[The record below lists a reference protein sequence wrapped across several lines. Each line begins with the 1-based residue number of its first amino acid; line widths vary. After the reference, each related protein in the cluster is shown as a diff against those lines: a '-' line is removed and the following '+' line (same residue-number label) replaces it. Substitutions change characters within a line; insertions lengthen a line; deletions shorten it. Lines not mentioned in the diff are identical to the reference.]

1 MTSAGLYCVANMAAV
16 WQQQVFAL
24 DAKYNAQRSSNHPTF
39 RTQYIRRRSQLLR
52 EYPKKEDTQIRRQ
65 YVKLRTQ
72 ILQQRYGISF
82 SDQAS
87 LRSLNISARSN
98 SRISESMESF
108 RQAFA
113 GDDGVSLSSY
123 PKRTSNASG
132 VVPTHQAEASRA
144 IVGGNTIDENYA
156 FVGVHHIFDQHK
168 AAVTMCKFANNDRS
182 RLCCVSNDGMV
193 SLCNVTASPPKVDSI
208 LDGHKGPV
216 TGCDWSI
223 ANDLLVTSSTDGTV
237 RLWDV
242 SLVLSPKCLRTVQD
256 PDGAEVLCCA
266 FVPANSNMVVA
277 GNSQGLLLVL
287 NISTGIYP
295 RPRSNGKIGGRVLS
309 IACESTGQLIWAG
322 NNKGVIVSFIID
334 AGSGKLTKCR
344 KLNIAENCAITCLSW
359 RAWMSREARDP
370 TLLVNCAANVICLF
384 RVSDKNGTLQ
394 LRRKFSV
401 RHKHQLLHSTFC
413 PIMSFRQ
420 GACIVTGSEDSCVYF
435 LDIERE
441 GKACVNKLQGHA
453 CPVLGVS
460 FNYDESLLA
469 TSDVQGLVIIWRRN
483 PTEAL

>member
-1 MTSAGLYCVANMAAV
+1 M
-16 WQQQVFAL
+16 
-24 DAKYNAQRSSNHPTF
+24 
-39 RTQYIRRRSQLLR
+39 
-52 EYPKKEDTQIRRQ
+52 
-65 YVKLRTQ
+65 
-72 ILQQRYGISF
+72 
-82 SDQAS
+82 
-87 LRSLNISARSN
+87 SARSS
-98 SRISESMESF
+98 SRISESTESF
-108 RQAFA
+108 RQLH
-113 GDDGVSLSSY
+113 GSEDGMSLTNFSRRPSV
-123 PKRTSNASG
+123 ASG

-182 RLCCVSNDGMV
+182 RLCCVSNDGTV
-193 SLCNVTASPPKVDSI
+193 SLCDVTATPPKVDFI
-208 LDGHKGPV
+208 LEGHKGPV

-223 ANDLLVTSSTDGTV
+223 SNDLLVTSSTDGTV

-242 SLVLSPKCLRTVQD
+242 SLPNPKCLRTVPD
-256 PDGAEVLCCA
+256 PDNAQVLCCA

-277 GNSQGLLLVL
+277 GNGQGSLLVL

-295 RPRSNGKIGGRVLS
+295 RSRSNGKIGGHVLS
-309 IACESTGQLIWAG
+309 IACEATGHLIWAG

-334 AGSGKLTKCR
+334 AGSGRLTKCR

-370 TLLVNCAANVICLF
+370 TVLVNCAANVVCLF

-394 LRRKFSV
+394 LRRKFAV
-401 RHKHQLLHSTFC
+401 RHKYQLLRSTFC

-469 TSDVQGLVIIWRRN
+469 TTDVQGLIIIWRRN
-483 PTEAL
+483 DIHSMQSESN

>member
-1 MTSAGLYCVANMAAV
+1 MAAV
-16 WQQQVFAL
+16 WQQQVFAV
-24 DAKYNAQRSSNHPTF
+24 DAKYNAHRATNHPNF

-52 EYPKKEDTQIRRQ
+52 ENTKKEDSQIRKQ
-65 YVKLRTQ
+65 YLKLRTQ
-72 ILQQRYGISF
+72 LLQQRFGISF

-87 LRSLNISARSN
+87 LRSLNMSARSS
-98 SRISESMESF
+98 SRISESVESF
-108 RQAFA
+108 RQAFSA
-113 GDDGVSLSSY
+113 DDGVSLNSY
-123 PKRTSNASG
+123 PRRPNVVGG
-132 VVPTHQAEASRA
+132 VVPTRQAEASRA
-144 IVGGNTIDENYA
+144 IVGGTTIDENYA

-168 AAVTMCKFANNDRS
+168 ASVTMCKFANNDRS
-182 RLCCVSNDGMV
+182 RLCCVSNDGTV
-193 SLCNVTASPPKVDSI
+193 SLCDVNAAPPKVECI
-208 LDGHKGPV
+208 LEGHKGPV

-223 ANDLLVTSSTDGTV
+223 SNDLLVTSSSDGTV

-242 SLVLSPKCLRTVQD
+242 STICNPKCLRTVID
-256 PDGAEVLCCA
+256 PDSAEVLCCA
-266 FVPANSNMVVA
+266 FVPANGNMVVA
-277 GNSQGLLLVL
+277 GNGQGSLLVL

-295 RPRSNGKIGGRVLS
+295 RPRSNGKIGGQVLS
-309 IACESTGQLIWAG
+309 VACEATGHLIWAG

-334 AGSGKLTKCR
+334 AGSGRLTKCR
-344 KLNIAENCAITCLSW
+344 KLNIAENCPITCLSW

-370 TLLVNCAANVICLF
+370 TLLVNCGANVVCLF
-384 RVSDKNGTLQ
+384 RVSDNNGTLQ
-394 LRRKFSV
+394 LRRKFAV
-401 RHKHQLLHSTFC
+401 RHKHHLLRSTFC

-483 PTEAL
+483 EMGSNRNDTH